1 MKIEYYF
8 EKYFLSALG
17 QFLFYLIPIYTF
29 MWWFSCLFI
38 GKLNLYSFIVSFK
51 LRCDRTLY
59 YLFTLTCLIQFSA
72 ISYRKYLQEI
82 LYYFLTPI
90 TQRILV

>member
-29 MWWFSCLFI
+29 MW
-38 GKLNLYSFIVSFK
+38 
-51 LRCDRTLY
+51 
-59 YLFTLTCLIQFSA
+59 
-72 ISYRKYLQEI
+72 
-82 LYYFLTPI
+82 
-90 TQRILV
+90 